1 MKSLEAAK
9 KRLAPLLNPL
19 ERRAFALAMLE
30 DVLYALSGGAG
41 IEAVVVSSDP
51 EVRARAAALAAR
63 ALDEGPADIGLNAA
77 IALAAQHLRTPD
89 IPLMVVVAD
98 LPLLTPAAVDAF
110 VRAGLDS
117 GSRGPLVAVSRDGR
131 GTNAIF
137 VPGSVPFAPAFGT
150 SSAASH
156 LNLPGAFAWHDPA
169 FALDV
174 DTPRDLARL
183 LVSAHAGRALEL
195 AGEMGL
201 ARRLARTGCESDP
214 DS

>member
-1 MKSLEAAK
+1 SLEAAK

-41 IEAVVVSSDP
+41 VEAVVVSSDP
-51 EVRARAAALAAR
+51 EVRARAVALAAR
-63 ALDEGPADIGLNAA
+63 ALDEGPADIGLNSA
-77 IALAAQHLRTPD
+77 ITLAAQHLRTPD
-89 IPLMVVVAD
+89 IPLMVVAAD

-117 GSRGPLVAVSRDGR
+117 GSRGPLVAVSRDGK

-150 SSAASH
+150 ASAASH
-156 LNLPGAFAWHDPA
+156 LNLPGASAWRDPA

-174 DTPRDLARL
+174 DTPADLAVL
-183 LVSAHAGRALEL
+183 LASEHEGSSVAL
-195 AGEMGL
+195 AGELRL
-201 ARRLARTGCESDP
+201 AQRLARGGWTADP
-214 DS
+214 AS